1 MMSSQDKNEVLAVL
15 HVNWSGFDRPLKM
28 ELQLVL
34 QRWFI
39 RNHVG
44 AACLVLSASTDGRV
58 VVKITPTR
66 ALYELQK
73 LKGQTLTINDDT
85 TVTIISVSLTKA
97 ELEIQRPDDASIE
110 LPPSFCSEPQVDGQ
124 LGKQRR
130 DVFSCTCDIPMHHF
144 WYVNQAYK
152 EEIKRIEKESGV
164 KIMAE
169 VKLTFEANQKDASP
183 NHAFSEF
190 INLVQKCSGESRGF
204 TLPLKEMN
212 PEEWKATLNVIQ
224 RPENKLVLALSS
236 KEMTVCGPRKSQ
248 DVIRK
253 SLNARTSIS
262 TSVGVSTWASQVTV
276 STWASQDTVFTRPS
290 QVTVSTQASQHKE
303 STRASQVTLS
313 TRASQHKESTR
324 PSQITVS
331 TRASQDT
338 LRNIGMSIN
347 DPLVNAGLTMEENHW
362 KLMTTSYSEQVDK
375 IKTKFGVDFK
385 ESSDS
390 QGKVEVKACHKRSGG
405 NASVESHAVRALLHL
420 YQKTATS
427 PYSFTQPLRA
437 AGFTSSPSE
446 GASGG
451 PLFNGQS
458 EHKTETPTGGGATA
472 GDGEEEKCPICMDTF
487 TKKTR
492 LKCKHEFCEECL
504 AQSKESMGPICPVC
518 REVFGVM
525 EGDQPDGDMTW
536 HTNSSHLPGFPDC
549 GTINI
554 SYNIPGGYQTK
565 KHPNPG
571 KHYSGIHRTAYL
583 PDNKEGREVMS
594 LLKKAFDQKLI
605 FTVGTS
611 RTTGADNQVTWND
624 IHHKTNISGGPER
637 FGYPDPD
644 YLSRVREELKAK
656 GIE

>member
-15 HVNWSGFDRPLKM
+15 FMKWSGVNRPLRK

-58 VVKITPTR
+58 VVKITPAR
-66 ALYELQK
+66 ALHELQK

-97 ELEIQRPDDASIE
+97 ELETRRPDDASID
-110 LPPSFCSEPQVDGQ
+110 LPPSFCSEPQVEGQ
-124 LGKQRR
+124 LGKQRN

-212 PEEWKATLNVIQ
+212 PEEWKDTLNVIQ

-236 KEMTVCGPRKSQ
+236 EEMTVCGPRKSQ

-262 TSVGVSTWASQVTV
+262 TSVGVSTWASQ
-276 STWASQDTVFTRPS
+276 D
-290 QVTVSTQASQHKE
+290 TVSTQASQHKE
-303 STRASQVTLS
+303 STRASQ
-313 TRASQHKESTR
+313 
-324 PSQITVS
+324 ITVS

-338 LRNIGMSIN
+338 VSTWASQHKESTRASQVTVSTQASQDTLSTWASQDTLWNIGMSIN

-375 IKTKFGVDFK
+375 IKTKYGVDFK
-385 ESSDS
+385 ESSDG
-390 QGKVEVKACHKRSGG
+390 QGKVIVKACHKRSGG
-405 NASVESHAVRALLHL
+405 NASMESHAVRALLHL

-427 PYSFTQPLRA
+427 PYSFTQPIGA
-437 AGFTSSPSE
+437 AG
-446 GASGG
+446 SG
-451 PLFNGQS
+451 
-458 EHKTETPTGGGATA
+458 
-472 GDGEEEKCPICMDTF
+472 
-487 TKKTR
+487 
-492 LKCKHEFCEECL
+492 
-504 AQSKESMGPICPVC
+504 
-518 REVFGVM
+518 
-525 EGDQPDGDMTW
+525 
-536 HTNSSHLPGFPDC
+536 
-549 GTINI
+549 
-554 SYNIPGGYQTK
+554 
-565 KHPNPG
+565 
-571 KHYSGIHRTAYL
+571 
-583 PDNKEGREVMS
+583 
-594 LLKKAFDQKLI
+594 
-605 FTVGTS
+605 
-611 RTTGADNQVTWND
+611 
-624 IHHKTNISGGPER
+624 
-637 FGYPDPD
+637 
-644 YLSRVREELKAK
+644 
-656 GIE
+656 